1 MSAASIERSTRAG
14 RIAAILGLLLFLA
27 AVAMPWWGERAGQ
40 RLLTEF
46 LYTLALAQMW
56 NLLAGYGGLLS
67 VGQQA
72 YVGLGGYTLVVLGLH
87 AGLNP
92 FVVVPLAGLVAG
104 LVAVPTAAVVF
115 RLRGAYFAV
124 GTWAMAEVF
133 RLMIANTASLGGGS
147 GLSVTQI
154 VRDIPVWWRDSLT
167 LWCAVV
173 LGVGA
178 MLLVYWLLRSRQG
191 LALTAVRDS
200 EEAAASLGVS
210 VRRIKWLVYIAS
222 AVGCGMVGA
231 LIFITK
237 LRIAPDAA
245 FSLDWTVVMF
255 FVVVIGGIG
264 TVEGP
269 IVGTLIYFA
278 LRELLSDYG
287 SWYLIAL
294 GSVAVLFMLWIP
306 RGVWGAVASRF
317 DLHFFPVQRRLRLG
331 EAAAPARLAEIAGS
345 HAQFL
350 DRHIDLEGQD
360 VFPLAE
366 QNQSPTRARTSRW
379 FFWRRKGH
387 RPALPAC
394 R

>member
-1 MSAASIERSTRAG
+1 MPEAAIVAARFDVERGTRAS
-14 RIAAILGLLLFLA
+14 RVAAGLGLLLLVA

-72 YVGLGGYTLVVLGLH
+72 FVGLGGYSLVAFGLH
-87 AGLNP
+87 AGIDTFL
-92 FVVVPLAGLVAG
+92 VVPLAGLVAG

-124 GTWAMAEVF
+124 GTWAVAEVF
-133 RLMIANTASLGGGS
+133 RLLIANSVSLGGGS
-147 GLSVTQI
+147 GLSVTQT
-154 VRDIPVWWRDSLT
+154 VRGMPIWWRESLT
-167 LWCAVV
+167 LWCAAA

-178 MLLVYWLLRSRQG
+178 TLGVYWLLRSRHG

-200 EEAAASLGVS
+200 EAAAASLGVS
-210 VRRIKWLVYIAS
+210 VRRIKWCVYIAA
-222 AVGCGMVGA
+222 AVGCGMAGA

-237 LRIAPDAA
+237 LRISPDAA

-269 IVGTLIYFA
+269 IVGTLVYFA
-278 LRELLSDYG
+278 LREVLSDYG
-287 SWYLIAL
+287 SRYLIAL
-294 GSVAVLFMLWIP
+294 GVVAVLFMLWMP
-306 RGVWGAVASRF
+306 RGLWGFVAARCE
-317 DLHFFPVQRRLRLG
+317 LRFFPVQRRLK
-331 EAAAPARLAEIAGS
+331 LATET
-345 HAQFL
+345 Q
-350 DRHIDLEGQD
+350 
-360 VFPLAE
+360 P
-366 QNQSPTRARTSRW
+366 
-379 FFWRRKGH
+379 
-387 RPALPAC
+387 
-394 R
+394 